1 MKLVQLNLQNFKG
14 IEFGDFRFTNNTI
27 IRGDNATGKTTVF
40 DALCWLLF
48 GKDSLDRADFQI
60 KTLKNGEP
68 VHNVNHMVQA
78 AFDYEDGTGFTLKR
92 IYREKYSNP
101 RGGEV
106 KLTGHTTDYFI
117 NDVPSK
123 EKEYKAFI
131 NNMINE
137 GVFKLITNPL
147 FFNEQY
153 TWQNRRK
160 LLLEMCGDVDDAS
173 VINSKDELK
182 RLTEL
187 LNGRSVD
194 EQRKIIASKKT
205 AINKEL
211 DMIPVRIDEAV
222 KCKPTPLEAE
232 QKLKDDIATI
242 ETAIKQL
249 EEDKSVIINGLDG
262 AERTAKIREVKRKL
276 ADRKSQLMNEH
287 TDKERR
293 LGHNY
298 QLSLVKLQMA
308 ETERDRYKD
317 CEYELDTQIKQE
329 EARIDKLQAEFD
341 EFNQSQ
347 FNKELCP
354 TCGQEL
360 PASKYEEL
368 QAKFNKNKAEKLE
381 EWQALIDSAKALKQN
396 YIEQKELMQVKADGM
411 CSQIEELTNDKNTKQ
426 KAINEVGEVNLDN
439 DVQVNDLK
447 AELFMLELDEDN
459 TSDDQLKR
467 IDSELSEL
475 ADKRSTL
482 QTELTKYD
490 VIRDITKRINELEQ
504 EQQRLINEKNLVDET
519 AFLLDEFVK
528 AKVEMLEDTINK
540 HFTITTFK
548 MANVLVNGSVED
560 CCETMVDGVPYRSLN
575 NAARINAGID
585 IINAL
590 TKFYNVTA
598 PVFIDNAEA
607 VTKFVNCNSQT
618 VKLIV
623 DETCKELRVDMEV

>member
-1 MKLVQLNLQNFKG
+1 MKLTQLNLQNFKG

-68 VHNVNHMVQA
+68 VHSVNHMVQA
-78 AFDYEDGTGFTLKR
+78 AFDNEDGTGFTLKR

-137 GVFKLITNPL
+137 DVFKLITNPL

-249 EEDKSVIINGLDG
+249 DEDKSVIVNGLDG

-293 LGHNY
+293 LEHEY
-298 QLSLVKLQMA
+298 KLSIVQLQMA
-308 ETERDRYKD
+308 ESERDRYKD
-317 CEYELDTQIKQE
+317 REYELDTQIKQE

-341 EFNQSQ
+341 T
-347 FNKELCP
+347 FNKQQFDDENCP
-354 TCGQEL
+354 TCGQ
-360 PASKYEEL
+360 PYP
-368 QAKFNKNKAEKLE
+368 AEKRAELEAMFNIQKATNLE
-381 EWQALIDSAKALKQN
+381 EWQKLIDSAKALRQN
-396 YIEQKELMQVKADGM
+396 YIEQKEIMQVKADGM
-411 CSQIEELTNDKNTKQ
+411 SSQIEELSNTKDTKQ
-426 KAINEVGEVNLDN
+426 KAMNEVGEVDLDN

-560 CCETMVDGVPYRSLN
+560 CCETMVDSVPYRSLN

-585 IINAL
+585 VINAL
-590 TKFYNVTA
+590 TKFYKVNA

-607 VTKFVNCNSQT
+607 VTKFIDCKSQT
-618 VKLIV
+618 IKLIV
-623 DETCKELRVDMEV
+623 DETCKELCVDVEV

>member
-1 MKLVQLNLQNFKG
+1 MKLTQLNLQNFKG

-78 AFDYEDGTGFTLKR
+78 AFDNEDGTGFTLKR

-117 NDVPSK
+117 NDVPFK

-137 GVFKLITNPL
+137 DVFKLITNPL

-187 LNGRSVD
+187 LNGHSVD

-249 EEDKSVIINGLDG
+249 EEDKSVIVNGLDG

-293 LGHNY
+293 LEHEY
-298 QLSLVKLQMA
+298 KLSLVQLQMA
-308 ETERDRYKD
+308 ESERDRYKD
-317 CEYELDTQIKQE
+317 REYELDSQIKQE

-341 EFNQSQ
+341 DFNQSQ
-347 FNKELCP
+347 FNKEICP
-354 TCGQEL
+354 TCGQKL

-368 QAKFNKNKAEKLE
+368 QTIFNQSKAVKLE
-381 EWQALIDSAKALKQN
+381 EWQALIDSAKALRQN
-396 YIEQKELMQVKADGM
+396 YIEQKEIMQVKADGM
-411 CSQIEELTNDKNTKQ
+411 SSQIEELSNTKDTKQ
-426 KAINEVGEVNLDN
+426 KAMNEVGEVDLDN

-585 IINAL
+585 VINAL
-590 TKFYNVTA
+590 TKFYKVNA

-607 VTKFVNCNSQT
+607 VTKFIDCKSQT
-618 VKLIV
+618 IKLIV
-623 DETCKELRVDMEV
+623 DETCKELCVDVEV

>member
-68 VHNVNHMVQA
+68 VHNVNHMVQG
-78 AFDYEDGTGFTLKR
+78 AFDNEDGTGFTLKR

-137 GVFKLITNPL
+137 DVFKLITNPL

-222 KCKPTPLEAE
+222 KCKPTPLEVE
-232 QKLKDDIATI
+232 QRLKDDIATI

-262 AERTAKIREVKRKL
+262 AERTAKIREIKRKL

-298 QLSLVKLQMA
+298 QLSLTKLQMA
-308 ETERDRYKD
+308 ECERDRYKD
-317 CEYELDTQIKQE
+317 REYELDAQIKQE
-329 EARIDKLQAEFD
+329 GARIDKLQAEFD

-381 EWQALIDSAKALKQN
+381 EWQALINSAKALKQN
-396 YIEQKELMQVKADGM
+396 YIEQKEIMQVKADGM
-411 CSQIEELTNDKNTKQ
+411 CSQIEELTNDKEEKE
-426 KAINEVGEVNLDN
+426 KAMNEVGEVDLDN

-447 AELFMLELDEDN
+447 AELFMLELEEDN

-475 ADKRSTL
+475 TDKRSTL

-618 VKLIV
+618 IKLIV
-623 DETCKELRVDMEV
+623 DETCKELCVDLEV

>member
-78 AFDYEDGTGFTLKR
+78 AFDNEDGTGFTLKR

-137 GVFKLITNPL
+137 DVFKLITNPL

-249 EEDKSVIINGLDG
+249 DEDKSVIVNGLDG

-287 TDKERR
+287 TDNERR
-293 LGHNY
+293 LEHEY
-298 QLSLVKLQMA
+298 KLSLVQLQMA
-308 ETERDRYKD
+308 ESERDRYKD
-317 CEYELDTQIKQE
+317 REYELDSQIKQE
-329 EARIDKLQAEFD
+329 EARIEKLQAEFD
-341 EFNQSQ
+341 T
-347 FNKELCP
+347 FNKQQFDDENCP
-354 TCGQEL
+354 TCGQ
-360 PASKYEEL
+360 PYP
-368 QAKFNKNKAEKLE
+368 AEKRAELEAMFNIQKATNLE
-381 EWQALIDSAKALKQN
+381 EWQKLIDSAKALRQN
-396 YIEQKELMQVKADGM
+396 YIEQKEIMQVKADGM
-411 CSQIEELTNDKNTKQ
+411 SSQIEELSNTKDTKQ
-426 KAINEVGEVNLDN
+426 KAMNEVGEVDLDN

-623 DETCKELRVDMEV
+623 DETCNELRVDMEV

>member
-1 MKLVQLNLQNFKG
+1 MKLTQLNLQNFKG

-78 AFDYEDGTGFTLKR
+78 AFDNEDGTGFTLKR

-137 GVFKLITNPL
+137 DVFKLITNPL

-211 DMIPVRIDEAV
+211 DMIPIRIDEAV
-222 KCKPTPLEAE
+222 KCKPTPMEAE
-232 QKLKDDIATI
+232 QKLKDDITTI
-242 ETAIKQL
+242 ESGIKQL
-249 EEDKSVIINGLDG
+249 EEDKSVIVNGLDG

-293 LGHNY
+293 LEHEY
-298 QLSLVKLQMA
+298 KLSLVQLQMA
-308 ETERDRYKD
+308 ESERDRYKD
-317 CEYELDTQIKQE
+317 REYELDNQIKQE
-329 EARIDKLQAEFD
+329 EARIEKLQSEFD
-341 EFNQSQ
+341 KFNQSQ
-347 FNKELCP
+347 FDDELCP
-354 TCGQEL
+354 TCGQPYPVEKRAEL
-360 PASKYEEL
+360 EAI
-368 QAKFNKNKAEKLE
+368 FNTQKATNLE
-381 EWQALIDSAKALKQN
+381 EWQKLIDSAKALKQN
-396 YIEQKELMQVKADGM
+396 YIEQKEIMQVKADGM
-411 CSQIEELTNDKNTKQ
+411 CSQIEELSNNKDTKQ
-426 KAINEVGEVNLDN
+426 KAMNEVGEVDLDN

-459 TSDDQLKR
+459 TSDDQLKQ

-490 VIRDITKRINELEQ
+490 VIRDITKRINELKQ

-528 AKVEMLEDTINK
+528 VKVEMLEDTINK

-607 VTKFVNCNSQT
+607 VTKFVHCNSQT

>member
-1 MKLVQLNLQNFKG
+1 MKLTQLNLQNFKG

-48 GKDSLDRADFQI
+48 GKDSLDRSDFQI

-68 VHNVNHMVQA
+68 VHNVNYMVQA
-78 AFDYEDGTGFTLKR
+78 AFDNEDGTGFTLKR

-137 GVFKLITNPL
+137 DVFKLITNPL

-222 KCKPTPLEAE
+222 NCKPTPLEAE

-249 EEDKSVIINGLDG
+249 EEDKSVIVNGLDG

-293 LGHNY
+293 LEHEY
-298 QLSLVKLQMA
+298 KLSLVQLQMA
-308 ETERDRYKD
+308 ESERDRYKD
-317 CEYELDTQIKQE
+317 REYELDSQIQQE
-329 EARIDKLQAEFD
+329 EARIEKLQSEFD
-341 EFNQSQ
+341 KFNQSQ
-347 FNKELCP
+347 FDDELCP
-354 TCGQEL
+354 TCGQ
-360 PASKYEEL
+360 PYP
-368 QAKFNKNKAEKLE
+368 AEKRAELEAIFNTQKATNLE
-381 EWQALIDSAKALKQN
+381 EWQKLIDSATALKQN
-396 YIEQKELMQVKADGM
+396 YIEQKEIMQVKADGM
-411 CSQIEELTNDKNTKQ
+411 SSQIEELSNNKDAKQ
-426 KAINEVGEVNLDN
+426 KAMNEVGEVDLDN

-504 EQQRLINEKNLVDET
+504 EQQRLINEKNVVDET

-623 DETCKELRVDMEV
+623 DETCNELRVDMEV

>member
-78 AFDYEDGTGFTLKR
+78 AFDNEDGTGFTLKR

-131 NNMINE
+131 NSMINE
-137 GVFKLITNPL
+137 DVFKLITNPL

-182 RLTEL
+182 RLTDL

-222 KCKPTPLEAE
+222 NCKPTPLEAE

-249 EEDKSVIINGLDG
+249 EEDKSVIVNGLDG
-262 AERTAKIREVKRKL
+262 AERTSKIREVKRKL

-293 LGHNY
+293 LEHEY
-298 QLSLVKLQMA
+298 KLSLVQLQMA
-308 ETERDRYKD
+308 ESERDRFKD
-317 CEYELDTQIKQE
+317 REYELDSQIKQE
-329 EARIDKLQAEFD
+329 EARIEKLQSEFD
-341 EFNQSQ
+341 KFNQSQ
-347 FNKELCP
+347 FDDELCP
-354 TCGQEL
+354 TCGQ
-360 PASKYEEL
+360 PYP
-368 QAKFNKNKAEKLE
+368 AEKRAELEAIFNTQKATNLE
-381 EWQALIDSAKALKQN
+381 EWQKLIDSATALKQN
-396 YIEQKELMQVKADGM
+396 YIEQKEIMQVKADGM
-411 CSQIEELTNDKNTKQ
+411 ISQIEELSNTKDTKQ
-426 KAINEVGEVNLDN
+426 KAMNEVGEVDLDN

-467 IDSELSEL
+467 LDSELSEL

-504 EQQRLINEKNLVDET
+504 EQQRLINEKNVVDET

-540 HFTITTFK
+540 HFTITMFK

-560 CCETMVDGVPYRSLN
+560 CCETMVDGVSYRSLN

-590 TKFYNVTA
+590 TKFYKVNA

-607 VTKFVNCNSQT
+607 VTKFIDCKSQT
-618 VKLIV
+618 IKLIV
-623 DETCKELRVDMEV
+623 DETCKELCVDVEV

>member
-1 MKLVQLNLQNFKG
+1 MKLTQLNLQNFKG

-78 AFDYEDGTGFTLKR
+78 AFDNEDGTGFTLKR

-137 GVFKLITNPL
+137 DVFKLITNPL

-249 EEDKSVIINGLDG
+249 DEDKSVIVNGLDG

-287 TDKERR
+287 TDNERR
-293 LGHNY
+293 LEHEY
-298 QLSLVKLQMA
+298 KLSLVQLQMA
-308 ETERDRYKD
+308 ESERDRYKD
-317 CEYELDTQIKQE
+317 REYELDSQIKQE
-329 EARIDKLQAEFD
+329 EARIEKLQAEFD
-341 EFNQSQ
+341 T
-347 FNKELCP
+347 FNKQQFDDENCP
-354 TCGQEL
+354 TCGQ
-360 PASKYEEL
+360 PYP
-368 QAKFNKNKAEKLE
+368 AEKRAELEAMFNIQKATNLE
-381 EWQALIDSAKALKQN
+381 EWQKLIDSAKALRQN
-396 YIEQKELMQVKADGM
+396 YIEQKEIMQVKADGM
-411 CSQIEELTNDKNTKQ
+411 SSQIEELSNTKDTKQ
-426 KAINEVGEVNLDN
+426 KAMNEVGEVDLDN

-447 AELFMLELDEDN
+447 AELFMLEIDEDN

-590 TKFYNVTA
+590 TKFYKVNA

-607 VTKFVNCNSQT
+607 VTKFIDCKSQT
-618 VKLIV
+618 IKLIV
-623 DETCKELRVDMEV
+623 DETCNELRVDMEV

>member
-1 MKLVQLNLQNFKG
+1 MKLTQLNLQNFKG

-78 AFDYEDGTGFTLKR
+78 AFDNEDGTGFTLKR

-131 NNMINE
+131 NSMINE
-137 GVFKLITNPL
+137 DVFKLITNPL

-173 VINSKDELK
+173 VINSKEELK

-249 EEDKSVIINGLDG
+249 EEDKSVIVNGLDG

-293 LGHNY
+293 LEHKY
-298 QLSLVKLQMA
+298 KLSLVQLQMA
-308 ETERDRYKD
+308 ESERDRYKD
-317 CEYELDTQIKQE
+317 REYELDSQIKQE
-329 EARIDKLQAEFD
+329 EARIEKLQSEFD
-341 EFNQSQ
+341 KFNQSQ
-347 FNKELCP
+347 FDDELCP
-354 TCGQEL
+354 TCGQ
-360 PASKYEEL
+360 PYP
-368 QAKFNKNKAEKLE
+368 AEKRAELEAIFNTQKATNLE
-381 EWQALIDSAKALKQN
+381 EWQKLIDSAKALRQN
-396 YIEQKELMQVKADGM
+396 YIEQKETMQVKVDGM
-411 CSQIEELTNDKNTKQ
+411 CSQIEELSNNKDTKE
-426 KAINEVGEVNLDN
+426 KAMNEVGEVDLDS

-585 IINAL
+585 VINAL
-590 TKFYNVTA
+590 TKFYKVNA

-607 VTKFVNCNSQT
+607 VTKFIDCKSQT
-618 VKLIV
+618 IKLIV
-623 DETCKELRVDMEV
+623 DETCKELCVDVEV

>member
-14 IEFGDFRFTNNTI
+14 IEFGDFKFTNNTI

-78 AFDYEDGTGFTLKR
+78 AFDNEDGTGFTLKR

-137 GVFKLITNPL
+137 DVFKLITNPL

-173 VINSKDELK
+173 VINSKEELK

-249 EEDKSVIINGLDG
+249 EDDKSVIVNGLDG
-262 AERTAKIREVKRKL
+262 AERITKIREVKRKL

-293 LGHNY
+293 LEHEY
-298 QLSLVKLQMA
+298 KLSLVQLQMA
-308 ETERDRYKD
+308 ESERDRYKD
-317 CEYELDTQIKQE
+317 REYELDTQIKQE

-341 EFNQSQ
+341 DFNQSQ

-354 TCGQEL
+354 TCGQKL
-360 PASKYEEL
+360 PVSKYEEL
-368 QAKFNKNKAEKLE
+368 RTIFNQSKAVKLE
-381 EWQALIDSAKALKQN
+381 EWQKLIDSAKALKQN
-396 YIEQKELMQVKADGM
+396 YIEQKEIMQVKADGM
-411 CSQIEELTNDKNTKQ
+411 CSQIEELSNNKNTKE
-426 KAINEVGEVNLDN
+426 KAMNEVGEVDLDN

-618 VKLIV
+618 IKLIV
-623 DETCKELRVDMEV
+623 DETCKELCVDMEV

>member
-1 MKLVQLNLQNFKG
+1 MKLTQLNLQNFKG

-78 AFDYEDGTGFTLKR
+78 AFDNEDGTGFTLKR

-137 GVFKLITNPL
+137 DVFKLITNPL

-182 RLTEL
+182 RLTDL

-222 KCKPTPLEAE
+222 NCKPTPLEAE

-249 EEDKSVIINGLDG
+249 EEDKSVIVNGLDG

-293 LGHNY
+293 LEHEY
-298 QLSLVKLQMA
+298 KLSLVQLQMA
-308 ETERDRYKD
+308 ESERDRYKD
-317 CEYELDTQIKQE
+317 REYELDSQIKQE
-329 EARIDKLQAEFD
+329 EARIEKLQSEFD
-341 EFNQSQ
+341 KFNQSQ
-347 FNKELCP
+347 FDDELCP
-354 TCGQEL
+354 TCGQ
-360 PASKYEEL
+360 PYP
-368 QAKFNKNKAEKLE
+368 AEKRAELEAIFNTQKATNLE
-381 EWQALIDSAKALKQN
+381 EWQKLIDSAKALKQN
-396 YIEQKELMQVKADGM
+396 YIEQKEVMQVKVDGM
-411 CSQIEELTNDKNTKQ
+411 CSQIEELSNKKDEKQ
-426 KAINEVGEVNLDN
+426 KAMNEVGEVDLDN

-467 IDSELSEL
+467 LDSELSEL
-475 ADKRSTL
+475 ADKRSAL

-590 TKFYNVTA
+590 TKFYNVNA

-607 VTKFVNCNSQT
+607 VTKFIDCKSQT
-618 VKLIV
+618 IKLIV
-623 DETCKELRVDMEV
+623 DETCKELRVDVEV

>member
-1 MKLVQLNLQNFKG
+1 MKLTQLNLQNFKG

-78 AFDYEDGTGFTLKR
+78 AFDNEDGTGFTLKR

-137 GVFKLITNPL
+137 DVFKLITNPL

-160 LLLEMCGDVDDAS
+160 LLLEMCGDVDDVS

-222 KCKPTPLEAE
+222 KCKPTPMEAE

-287 TDKERR
+287 TDNERR
-293 LGHNY
+293 LEHEY
-298 QLSLVKLQMA
+298 KLSLVQLQMA
-308 ETERDRYKD
+308 ESERDRYKD
-317 CEYELDTQIKQE
+317 REYELDSQIKQE
-329 EARIDKLQAEFD
+329 EARIEKLQSEFD
-341 EFNQSQ
+341 KFNQSQ
-347 FNKELCP
+347 FDDELCP
-354 TCGQEL
+354 TCGQ
-360 PASKYEEL
+360 PYP
-368 QAKFNKNKAEKLE
+368 AEKRAELEAMFNTQKATNLE
-381 EWQALIDSAKALKQN
+381 EWQKLIDSAKSLKQN
-396 YIEQKELMQVKADGM
+396 YIEQKEIMQVKANGM
-411 CSQIEELTNDKNTKQ
+411 CSQIEELSNVKDTKQ
-426 KAINEVGEVNLDN
+426 KAMNEVGEVDLDN

-459 TSDDQLKR
+459 TNDDQLKR
-467 IDSELSEL
+467 LDSELSEL

-623 DETCKELRVDMEV
+623 DETCNELRVDMEV

>member
-78 AFDYEDGTGFTLKR
+78 AFDNEDGTGFTLKR

-137 GVFKLITNPL
+137 DVFKLITNPL

-249 EEDKSVIINGLDG
+249 EEDKSVIVNGLDG

-287 TDKERR
+287 TDNERR
-293 LGHNY
+293 LEHEY
-298 QLSLVKLQMA
+298 KLSLVQLQMA
-308 ETERDRYKD
+308 ESERDRYKD
-317 CEYELDTQIKQE
+317 REYELDSQIKQE
-329 EARIDKLQAEFD
+329 EARIEKLQAEFD
-341 EFNQSQ
+341 T
-347 FNKELCP
+347 FNKQQFDDENCP
-354 TCGQEL
+354 TCGQ
-360 PASKYEEL
+360 PYP
-368 QAKFNKNKAEKLE
+368 AEKRAELEAMFNIQKATNLE
-381 EWQALIDSAKALKQN
+381 EWQKLIDSAKALRQN
-396 YIEQKELMQVKADGM
+396 YIEQKEIMQVKADGM
-411 CSQIEELTNDKNTKQ
+411 SSQIEELSNNKDAKQ
-426 KAINEVGEVNLDN
+426 KAMNEVGEVDLDN

-623 DETCKELRVDMEV
+623 DETCKELCVDVEV

>member
-1 MKLVQLNLQNFKG
+1 MKLTQLNLQNFKG

-78 AFDYEDGTGFTLKR
+78 AFDNEDGTGFTLKR

-137 GVFKLITNPL
+137 DVFKLITNPL

-160 LLLEMCGDVDDAS
+160 LLLEMCGDVDDTS

-249 EEDKSVIINGLDG
+249 DEDKSVIVNGLDG

-287 TDKERR
+287 TDNERR
-293 LGHNY
+293 LEHEY
-298 QLSLVKLQMA
+298 KLSLVQLQMA
-308 ETERDRYKD
+308 ESERDRYKD
-317 CEYELDTQIKQE
+317 REYELDSQIKQE
-329 EARIDKLQAEFD
+329 EARIEKLQAEFD
-341 EFNQSQ
+341 T
-347 FNKELCP
+347 FNKQQFDDENCP
-354 TCGQEL
+354 TCGQ
-360 PASKYEEL
+360 PYP
-368 QAKFNKNKAEKLE
+368 AEKRAELEDMFNIQKATNLE
-381 EWQALIDSAKALKQN
+381 EWQKLIDSAKALRQN
-396 YIEQKELMQVKADGM
+396 YIEQKEIMQVKADGM
-411 CSQIEELTNDKNTKQ
+411 SSQIEELSNTKDTKQ
-426 KAINEVGEVNLDN
+426 KAMNEVGEVDLDN

-504 EQQRLINEKNLVDET
+504 EQQRLINEKNVVDET

-623 DETCKELRVDMEV
+623 DETCNELRVDMEV

>member
-78 AFDYEDGTGFTLKR
+78 AFDNEDGTGFTLKR

-131 NNMINE
+131 NSMINE
-137 GVFKLITNPL
+137 DVFKLITNPL

-222 KCKPTPLEAE
+222 NCKPTPMEEE

-249 EEDKSVIINGLDG
+249 EEDKSVIVNGLDG

-276 ADRKSQLMNEH
+276 ADRKNQLINEY
-287 TDKERR
+287 TDKGRR
-293 LGHNY
+293 LEQEY
-298 QLSLVKLQMA
+298 KLSLVQLQMA
-308 ETERDRYKD
+308 ESERDRYKD
-317 CEYELDTQIKQE
+317 REYELDSQIKQE
-329 EARIDKLQAEFD
+329 EARIEKLQSEFD
-341 EFNQSQ
+341 KFNQSQ
-347 FNKELCP
+347 FDDKLCP
-354 TCGQEL
+354 TCGQPYPSEKRAEL
-360 PASKYEEL
+360 EAM
-368 QAKFNKNKAEKLE
+368 FNIQKATNLE
-381 EWQALIDSAKALKQN
+381 EWQKLIDSAKALKQN
-396 YIEQKELMQVKADGM
+396 YIEQKEIMQVKADGM
-411 CSQIEELTNDKNTKQ
+411 CSQIEELSNTKDTKQ
-426 KAINEVGEVNLDN
+426 KAMNEVGEVDLDN

-467 IDSELSEL
+467 LDSELSEL

-528 AKVEMLEDTINK
+528 AKVDMLEDTINK

-607 VTKFVNCNSQT
+607 VTNFIDCKSQT
-618 VKLIV
+618 IKLIV
-623 DETCKELRVDMEV
+623 DETCKELCVDLEV

>member
-1 MKLVQLNLQNFKG
+1 MKLTQLNLQNFKG

-78 AFDYEDGTGFTLKR
+78 AFDNEDGTGFTLKR

-137 GVFKLITNPL
+137 DVFKLITNPL

-173 VINSKDELK
+173 VINSKEELK

-232 QKLKDDIATI
+232 QKLKDNIATI

-249 EEDKSVIINGLDG
+249 EEDKSVIVNGLDG

-293 LGHNY
+293 LEHEY
-298 QLSLVKLQMA
+298 KLSIVQLQMA
-308 ETERDRYKD
+308 ESERDRYKD
-317 CEYELDTQIKQE
+317 REYELDSQIKQE
-329 EARIDKLQAEFD
+329 EARIEKLQSEFD
-341 EFNQSQ
+341 KFNQSQ
-347 FNKELCP
+347 FDDELCP
-354 TCGQEL
+354 TCGQ
-360 PASKYEEL
+360 PYP
-368 QAKFNKNKAEKLE
+368 AEKRAELEAIFNTQKATNLE
-381 EWQALIDSAKALKQN
+381 EWQKLIDSAKALRQN
-396 YIEQKELMQVKADGM
+396 YIEQKEIMQVKADGM
-411 CSQIEELTNDKNTKQ
+411 SSQIEELSNNKDTKQ
-426 KAINEVGEVNLDN
+426 KAMNEVGEVDLDN

-475 ADKRSTL
+475 ANKRSTL
-482 QTELTKYD
+482 QTELTKYNA
-490 VIRDITKRINELEQ
+490 IRDITKRINELEQ

-623 DETCKELRVDMEV
+623 DETCNELRVDMEV

>member
-78 AFDYEDGTGFTLKR
+78 AFDNEDGTGFTLKR

-137 GVFKLITNPL
+137 DVFKLITNPL

-173 VINSKDELK
+173 VINSKEELK

-249 EEDKSVIINGLDG
+249 EEDKSVTVNGLDG

-293 LGHNY
+293 LEHEY
-298 QLSLVKLQMA
+298 KLSLVQLQMA
-308 ETERDRYKD
+308 ESERDRYKD
-317 CEYELDTQIKQE
+317 REYELDNQIKQE

-341 EFNQSQ
+341 T
-347 FNKELCP
+347 FNKQEFDDENCP
-354 TCGQEL
+354 TCGQPYPVEKRAEL
-360 PASKYEEL
+360 EAM
-368 QAKFNKNKAEKLE
+368 FNIQKATNLE
-381 EWQALIDSAKALKQN
+381 EWQKLIDSATALKQN
-396 YIEQKELMQVKADGM
+396 YIEQKEIMQVKADGM
-411 CSQIEELTNDKNTKQ
+411 SSQIEELSNTKDAKQ
-426 KAINEVGEVNLDN
+426 KAMNEVGEVDLDN

-482 QTELTKYD
+482 QMELTKYD

-519 AFLLDEFVK
+519 AFLLDKFVK

-590 TKFYNVTA
+590 TKFYKVNA

-607 VTKFVNCNSQT
+607 VTKFIDCKSQT
-618 VKLIV
+618 IKLIV
-623 DETCKELRVDMEV
+623 DETCKELCVDVEV

>member
-78 AFDYEDGTGFTLKR
+78 AFDNEDGTGFTLKR

-137 GVFKLITNPL
+137 DVFKLITNPL

-173 VINSKDELK
+173 VINSKEELK

-211 DMIPVRIDEAV
+211 DMLPVRIDEAV
-222 KCKPTPLEAE
+222 KCKQTPLEAE

-262 AERTAKIREVKRKL
+262 AERTVKIREIKRKL

-293 LGHNY
+293 LEHEY
-298 QLSLVKLQMA
+298 KLSLGQLQMA
-308 ETERDRYKD
+308 ESERDRYKD
-317 CEYELDTQIKQE
+317 REYELDSQIKQE

-411 CSQIEELTNDKNTKQ
+411 CSQIEELTNDKDKKE
-426 KAINEVGEVNLDN
+426 KAMNEVGEVDLDN

-560 CCETMVDGVPYRSLN
+560 CCETMVNGVPYRSLN

-618 VKLIV
+618 IKLIV
-623 DETCKELRVDMEV
+623 DETYKELCVDLEV

>member
-1 MKLVQLNLQNFKG
+1 MKLTQLNLQNFKG

-78 AFDYEDGTGFTLKR
+78 AFDNEDGTGFTLKR

-137 GVFKLITNPL
+137 DVFKLITNPL

-173 VINSKDELK
+173 VINSKEELK

-249 EEDKSVIINGLDG
+249 EEDKSVIVNGLDG

-276 ADRKSQLMNEH
+276 TDRKSQLMNEH

-293 LGHNY
+293 LEHEY
-298 QLSLVKLQMA
+298 KLSLVQLQMA
-308 ETERDRYKD
+308 ESERDRYKD
-317 CEYELDTQIKQE
+317 REYELDNQIKQE

-341 EFNQSQ
+341 T
-347 FNKELCP
+347 FNKQEFDDENCP
-354 TCGQEL
+354 TCGQPYPVEKRAEL
-360 PASKYEEL
+360 EAM
-368 QAKFNKNKAEKLE
+368 FNIQKATNLE
-381 EWQALIDSAKALKQN
+381 EWQKLIDSATALKQN
-396 YIEQKELMQVKADGM
+396 YIEQKEIMQVKADGM
-411 CSQIEELTNDKNTKQ
+411 SSQIEELSNTKDAKQ
-426 KAINEVGEVNLDN
+426 KAMNEVGEVDLDN

-585 IINAL
+585 VINAL
-590 TKFYNVTA
+590 TKFYKVNA

-623 DETCKELRVDMEV
+623 DETCNELRVDVEV

>member
-78 AFDYEDGTGFTLKR
+78 AFDNEDGTGFTLKR

-137 GVFKLITNPL
+137 DVFKLITNPL

-187 LNGRSVD
+187 LNGRSVG

-232 QKLKDDIATI
+232 QKLKDNIATI

-249 EEDKSVIINGLDG
+249 EEDKSVIVNGLDS
-262 AERTAKIREVKRKL
+262 AERTAKIREIKRKL

-293 LGHNY
+293 LEHEY
-298 QLSLVKLQMA
+298 KLSLVQLQMA
-308 ETERDRYKD
+308 ESERDRFKD
-317 CEYELDTQIKQE
+317 REYELDSQIKQE
-329 EARIDKLQAEFD
+329 EARIEKLQSEFD
-341 EFNQSQ
+341 KFNHSQ
-347 FNKELCP
+347 FDDELCP
-354 TCGQEL
+354 TCGQ
-360 PASKYEEL
+360 PYP
-368 QAKFNKNKAEKLE
+368 AEKRAELEAIFNTQKATNLE
-381 EWQALIDSAKALKQN
+381 EWQKLIDSATALKQN
-396 YIEQKELMQVKADGM
+396 YIEQKEIMQVKADGM
-411 CSQIEELTNDKNTKQ
+411 SSQIEELSNTKDAKQ
-426 KAINEVGEVNLDN
+426 KAMNEVGEVDLDN
-439 DVQVNDLK
+439 DAQVNDLK

-467 IDSELSEL
+467 LDSELSEL

-504 EQQRLINEKNLVDET
+504 EQQRLINKKNVVDET

-590 TKFYNVTA
+590 TKFYKVTA

-618 VKLIV
+618 IKLIV

>member
-78 AFDYEDGTGFTLKR
+78 AFDNEDGTGFTLKR

-137 GVFKLITNPL
+137 DVFKLITNPL

-249 EEDKSVIINGLDG
+249 EEDKSVIVNGLDG

-287 TDKERR
+287 TDNERR
-293 LGHNY
+293 LEHEY
-298 QLSLVKLQMA
+298 KLSLVQLQMA
-308 ETERDRYKD
+308 ESERDRYKD
-317 CEYELDTQIKQE
+317 REYELDSQIKQE
-329 EARIDKLQAEFD
+329 EARIEKLQAEFD
-341 EFNQSQ
+341 T
-347 FNKELCP
+347 FNKQQFDDENCP
-354 TCGQEL
+354 TCGQ
-360 PASKYEEL
+360 PYP
-368 QAKFNKNKAEKLE
+368 AEKRAELEAMFNIQKATNLE
-381 EWQALIDSAKALKQN
+381 EWQKLIDSAKALRQN
-396 YIEQKELMQVKADGM
+396 YIEQKEIMQVKVDGM
-411 CSQIEELTNDKNTKQ
+411 SSQIEELSNTKDTKQ
-426 KAINEVGEVNLDN
+426 KAMNEVGEVDLDN

-585 IINAL
+585 VINAL
-590 TKFYNVTA
+590 TKFYKVNA

-607 VTKFVNCNSQT
+607 VTKFIDCKSQT
-618 VKLIV
+618 IKLIV
-623 DETCKELRVDMEV
+623 DETCKELCVDVEV

>member
-78 AFDYEDGTGFTLKR
+78 AFDNEDGTGFTLKR

-137 GVFKLITNPL
+137 DVFKLITNPL

-249 EEDKSVIINGLDG
+249 EEDKSVIVNGLDG

-287 TDKERR
+287 TDNERR
-293 LGHNY
+293 LEHEY
-298 QLSLVKLQMA
+298 KLSLVQLQMA
-308 ETERDRYKD
+308 ESERDRYKD
-317 CEYELDTQIKQE
+317 REYELDNQIKQE

-341 EFNQSQ
+341 T
-347 FNKELCP
+347 FNKQQFDDENCP
-354 TCGQEL
+354 TCGQ
-360 PASKYEEL
+360 PYP
-368 QAKFNKNKAEKLE
+368 AEKRAELEAMFNIQKATNLE
-381 EWQALIDSAKALKQN
+381 EWQKLIDSATALKQN
-396 YIEQKELMQVKADGM
+396 YIEQKEIMQVKADGM
-411 CSQIEELTNDKNTKQ
+411 SSQIEELSNTKDAKQ
-426 KAINEVGEVNLDN
+426 KAMNEVGEVDLDN

-504 EQQRLINEKNLVDET
+504 EQQRLINEKNVVDET

-585 IINAL
+585 VINAL
-590 TKFYNVTA
+590 TKFYKVNA

-607 VTKFVNCNSQT
+607 VTKFIDCKSQT
-618 VKLIV
+618 IKLIV
-623 DETCKELRVDMEV
+623 DETCKELCVDVEV

>member
-1 MKLVQLNLQNFKG
+1 MKLTQLNLQNFKG

-78 AFDYEDGTGFTLKR
+78 AFDNEDGTGFTLKR

-137 GVFKLITNPL
+137 DVFKLITNPL

-249 EEDKSVIINGLDG
+249 EEDKSVIVNGLDG

-287 TDKERR
+287 TDNERR
-293 LGHNY
+293 LEHEY
-298 QLSLVKLQMA
+298 KLSLVQLQMA
-308 ETERDRYKD
+308 ESERDRYKD
-317 CEYELDTQIKQE
+317 REYELDSQIKQE
-329 EARIDKLQAEFD
+329 EARIEKLQAEFD
-341 EFNQSQ
+341 T
-347 FNKELCP
+347 FNKQQFDDENCP
-354 TCGQEL
+354 TCGQ
-360 PASKYEEL
+360 PYP
-368 QAKFNKNKAEKLE
+368 AEKRAELEAMFNIQKATNLE
-381 EWQALIDSAKALKQN
+381 EWQKLIDSAKALRQN
-396 YIEQKELMQVKADGM
+396 YIEQKEIMQVKADGM
-411 CSQIEELTNDKNTKQ
+411 SSQIEELSNNKDTKQ
-426 KAINEVGEVNLDN
+426 KAMNEVGEVDLDN

-560 CCETMVDGVPYRSLN
+560 CCETMVDGIPYRSLN

-590 TKFYNVTA
+590 TKFYKVNA

-607 VTKFVNCNSQT
+607 VTKFINCNSQT

-623 DETCKELRVDMEV
+623 DETCEELRVDMEV

>member
-1 MKLVQLNLQNFKG
+1 MKLTQLNLQNFKG
-14 IEFGDFRFTNNTI
+14 IEFSDFRFTNNTI

-78 AFDYEDGTGFTLKR
+78 AFDNEDGTGFTLKR

-137 GVFKLITNPL
+137 DVFKLITNPL
-147 FFNEQY
+147 FFNEQF

-222 KCKPTPLEAE
+222 NCKPTPLEAE

-249 EEDKSVIINGLDG
+249 EEDKSVIVNGLDG

-293 LGHNY
+293 LEHEY
-298 QLSLVKLQMA
+298 KLSLVQLQMA
-308 ETERDRYKD
+308 ESERDRYKD
-317 CEYELDTQIKQE
+317 REYELDSQIKQE
-329 EARIDKLQAEFD
+329 EARIEKLQAEFD
-341 EFNQSQ
+341 T
-347 FNKELCP
+347 FNKQQFDDENCP
-354 TCGQEL
+354 TCGQ
-360 PASKYEEL
+360 PYP
-368 QAKFNKNKAEKLE
+368 AEKQAELEAIFNTQKATNLE
-381 EWQALIDSAKALKQN
+381 EWQKLIDSATALKQN
-396 YIEQKELMQVKADGM
+396 YIEQKEIMQVKADGM
-411 CSQIEELTNDKNTKQ
+411 SSQIEELSNTKDTKQ
-426 KAINEVGEVNLDN
+426 KAMNEVGEVDLDN

-623 DETCKELRVDMEV
+623 DETCNELRVDMEV

>member
-78 AFDYEDGTGFTLKR
+78 AFDNEDGTGFTLKR

-137 GVFKLITNPL
+137 DVFKLITNPL

-222 KCKPTPLEAE
+222 KCKPIPLEAE
-232 QKLKDDIATI
+232 QKLKGDIATI

-249 EEDKSVIINGLDG
+249 EEDKSVIVNGLDG

-293 LGHNY
+293 LEHEY
-298 QLSLVKLQMA
+298 KLSLVQLQMA
-308 ETERDRYKD
+308 ESERDRYKD
-317 CEYELDTQIKQE
+317 REYELDSQIKQE
-329 EARIDKLQAEFD
+329 EARIEKLQAEFD
-341 EFNQSQ
+341 T
-347 FNKELCP
+347 FNKQQFDDENCP
-354 TCGQEL
+354 TCGQ
-360 PASKYEEL
+360 PYP
-368 QAKFNKNKAEKLE
+368 AEKRAELEAMFNIQKATNLE
-381 EWQALIDSAKALKQN
+381 EWQKLIDSAKALRQN
-396 YIEQKELMQVKADGM
+396 YIEQKEIMQVKADGM
-411 CSQIEELTNDKNTKQ
+411 SSQIEELSNTKDTKQ
-426 KAINEVGEVNLDN
+426 KAMNEVGEVDLDN

-482 QTELTKYD
+482 QTEITKYD

-623 DETCKELRVDMEV
+623 DETCDELRVDMEV

>member
-1 MKLVQLNLQNFKG
+1 MKLTQLNLQNFKG

-78 AFDYEDGTGFTLKR
+78 AFDNEDGTGFTLKR

-137 GVFKLITNPL
+137 DVFKLITNPL

-262 AERTAKIREVKRKL
+262 AERTAKIRELKRKL

-293 LGHNY
+293 LEHEY
-298 QLSLVKLQMA
+298 KLSLVQLQMV
-308 ETERDRYKD
+308 ESERDRYKD
-317 CEYELDTQIKQE
+317 REYELDTQIKQE

-411 CSQIEELTNDKNTKQ
+411 CSQIEELTNNKDKKE
-426 KAINEVGEVNLDN
+426 KAMNEVGEVNLDN

-467 IDSELSEL
+467 LDSELSEL

-623 DETCKELRVDMEV
+623 DETCNELRVDMEV

>member
-1 MKLVQLNLQNFKG
+1 MKLTQLNLQNFKG

-78 AFDYEDGTGFTLKR
+78 AFDNEDGTGLTLKR

-137 GVFKLITNPL
+137 DVFKLITNPL

-222 KCKPTPLEAE
+222 NCKPTPLEAE

-249 EEDKSVIINGLDG
+249 EEDKSVIVNGLDG
-262 AERTAKIREVKRKL
+262 AERTTKIREVKRKL

-293 LGHNY
+293 LEHEY
-298 QLSLVKLQMA
+298 KLSLIQLQMA
-308 ETERDRYKD
+308 ESERDRYKD
-317 CEYELDTQIKQE
+317 REYELDSQIKQE
-329 EARIDKLQAEFD
+329 EARIEKLQAEFD
-341 EFNQSQ
+341 T
-347 FNKELCP
+347 FNKQQFDDENCP
-354 TCGQEL
+354 TCGQ
-360 PASKYEEL
+360 PYP
-368 QAKFNKNKAEKLE
+368 AEKRAELEAMFNIQKATNLE
-381 EWQALIDSAKALKQN
+381 EWQKLIDSAKALRQN
-396 YIEQKELMQVKADGM
+396 YIEQKEIMQVKADGM
-411 CSQIEELTNDKNTKQ
+411 CSQIEELSNNKDTKE
-426 KAINEVGEVNLDN
+426 KAMNEVGEVDLDN

-490 VIRDITKRINELEQ
+490 VIRDITKHINKLEQ

-623 DETCKELRVDMEV
+623 DETCNELRVDMEV

>member
-14 IEFGDFRFTNNTI
+14 IEFGDYRFTNNTI

-78 AFDYEDGTGFTLKR
+78 AFDNEDGTGFTLKR

-137 GVFKLITNPL
+137 DVFKLITNPL

-222 KCKPTPLEAE
+222 KCQPTPLEAE

-242 ETAIKQL
+242 EIAIKQL

-262 AERTAKIREVKRKL
+262 AERTAKIREIKRKL

-298 QLSLVKLQMA
+298 QLSLTKLQMA
-308 ETERDRYKD
+308 ECERDRYKD
-317 CEYELDTQIKQE
+317 REYELDSQIKQE

-368 QAKFNKNKAEKLE
+368 QAKFNKNKAKKLE

-411 CSQIEELTNDKNTKQ
+411 CSQIEELTNDKDTKQ
-426 KAINEVGEVNLDN
+426 KAMNEVGEVDLDN

-618 VKLIV
+618 IKLIV
-623 DETCKELRVDMEV
+623 DETCKELCVDLEV

>member
-1 MKLVQLNLQNFKG
+1 MKLTQLNLQNFKG

-78 AFDYEDGTGFTLKR
+78 AFDNEDGTGFTLKR

-137 GVFKLITNPL
+137 DVFKLITNPL

-211 DMIPVRIDEAV
+211 DMIPIRIDEAV

-242 ETAIKQL
+242 EIAIKQL

-262 AERTAKIREVKRKL
+262 AERTAKIRELKRKL

-287 TDKERR
+287 TEKERR
-293 LGHNY
+293 LEHEY
-298 QLSLVKLQMA
+298 KLSLVQLQMA
-308 ETERDRYKD
+308 ESERDRYKD
-317 CEYELDTQIKQE
+317 REYELDSQIKQE

-411 CSQIEELTNDKNTKQ
+411 CNQIEELTNDKDKKQ
-426 KAINEVGEVNLDN
+426 KELHEVGEVDLDN

-467 IDSELSEL
+467 LDSELSEL

-607 VTKFVNCNSQT
+607 VTKFVNCNSQII
-618 VKLIV
+618 KLIV
-623 DETCKELRVDMEV
+623 DETRKELCVDLEV

>member
-78 AFDYEDGTGFTLKR
+78 AFDNEDGTGFTLKR

-131 NNMINE
+131 NNMIDE
-137 GVFKLITNPL
+137 DVFKLITNPL

-173 VINSKDELK
+173 VINSKEELK

-287 TDKERR
+287 TEKERR
-293 LGHNY
+293 LEHEY
-298 QLSLVKLQMA
+298 KLSLVQLQMA
-308 ETERDRYKD
+308 ESERDRYKD
-317 CEYELDTQIKQE
+317 REYELDSQIKQE

-368 QAKFNKNKAEKLE
+368 QTKFNKSKAEKLE

-396 YIEQKELMQVKADGM
+396 YIEQKEIMQVKADGM
-411 CSQIEELTNDKNTKQ
+411 SSQIEELSNNKDEKQ
-426 KAINEVGEVNLDN
+426 KAMNEVGEVDLDN

-618 VKLIV
+618 IKLIV
-623 DETCKELRVDMEV
+623 DETCKELCVDLEV

>member
-1 MKLVQLNLQNFKG
+1 MKLTQLNLQNFKG

-78 AFDYEDGTGFTLKR
+78 AFDNEDGTGFTLKR

-137 GVFKLITNPL
+137 DVFKLITNPL

-222 KCKPTPLEAE
+222 NCKPTPLEAE
-232 QKLKDDIATI
+232 QKLKDDITTI

-249 EEDKSVIINGLDG
+249 EEDKSVIVNGLDG

-287 TDKERR
+287 TDNERR
-293 LGHNY
+293 LEHEY
-298 QLSLVKLQMA
+298 KLSLVQLQMA
-308 ETERDRYKD
+308 ESERDRYKD
-317 CEYELDTQIKQE
+317 REYELDTQIQQE
-329 EARIDKLQAEFD
+329 EARIEKLQAEFD
-341 EFNQSQ
+341 DFNQSQ

-354 TCGQEL
+354 TCGQKL

-368 QAKFNKNKAEKLE
+368 QTIFNQSKAVKLE
-381 EWQALIDSAKALKQN
+381 EWQKLIDSAKALKQN
-396 YIEQKELMQVKADGM
+396 YIEQKEIMQVKADGM
-411 CSQIEELTNDKNTKQ
+411 CSQIEELSNNKDAKQ
-426 KAINEVGEVNLDN
+426 KAMNEVGEVNLDN
-439 DVQVNDLK
+439 DVQINDLK

-467 IDSELSEL
+467 LDSELSEL

-504 EQQRLINEKNLVDET
+504 EQQRLINEKNVVDET

-585 IINAL
+585 VINAL
-590 TKFYNVTA
+590 TKFYKVNA

-607 VTKFVNCNSQT
+607 VTKFIDCKSQT
-618 VKLIV
+618 IKLIV
-623 DETCKELRVDMEV
+623 DETCKELCVDVEV

>member
-1 MKLVQLNLQNFKG
+1 MKLTQLNLQNFKG

-78 AFDYEDGTGFTLKR
+78 AFDNEDGTGFTLKR

-137 GVFKLITNPL
+137 DVFKLITNPL

-249 EEDKSVIINGLDG
+249 EEDKSVIVNGLDG

-287 TDKERR
+287 TDNERR
-293 LGHNY
+293 LEHEY
-298 QLSLVKLQMA
+298 KLSLVQLQMA
-308 ETERDRYKD
+308 ESERDRYKD
-317 CEYELDTQIKQE
+317 REYELDSQIKQE
-329 EARIDKLQAEFD
+329 EARIEKLQAEFD
-341 EFNQSQ
+341 T
-347 FNKELCP
+347 FNKQQFDDENCP
-354 TCGQEL
+354 TCGQ
-360 PASKYEEL
+360 PYP
-368 QAKFNKNKAEKLE
+368 AEKRAELEAMFNIQKATNLE
-381 EWQALIDSAKALKQN
+381 EWQKLIDSAKALKQN
-396 YIEQKELMQVKADGM
+396 YIEQKEIMQVKADGM
-411 CSQIEELTNDKNTKQ
+411 CSQIEELSNNKDTKE
-426 KAINEVGEVNLDN
+426 KAMNEVGQVDLDN

-467 IDSELSEL
+467 LDSELSEL

-623 DETCKELRVDMEV
+623 DETCNELRVDMEV

>member
-1 MKLVQLNLQNFKG
+1 MKLTQLNLQNFKG

-78 AFDYEDGTGFTLKR
+78 AFDNEDGTGFTLKR

-137 GVFKLITNPL
+137 DVFKLITNPL

-249 EEDKSVIINGLDG
+249 EEDKSVIANGLDG
-262 AERTAKIREVKRKL
+262 AERIAKIREVKRKL
-276 ADRKSQLMNEH
+276 SDRKSQLMNEH
-287 TDKERR
+287 TDNERR
-293 LGHNY
+293 LEHEY
-298 QLSLVKLQMA
+298 KLSLVQLQMA
-308 ETERDRYKD
+308 ESERDRYKD
-317 CEYELDTQIKQE
+317 REYELDTQIKQE

-341 EFNQSQ
+341 T
-347 FNKELCP
+347 FNKQEFDDVNCP
-354 TCGQEL
+354 TCGQ
-360 PASKYEEL
+360 PYP
-368 QAKFNKNKAEKLE
+368 AEKRAELEAMFNIQKATNLE
-381 EWQALIDSAKALKQN
+381 EWQKLIDSAKALRQN
-396 YIEQKELMQVKADGM
+396 YIEQKEIMQVKADGM
-411 CSQIEELTNDKNTKQ
+411 CSQIEELSNNKDTKE
-426 KAINEVGEVNLDN
+426 KALHEVGEVDLDN

-548 MANVLVNGSVED
+548 MANVLVNGNVED

-607 VTKFVNCNSQT
+607 VTKFINCKSQT
-618 VKLIV
+618 IKLIV
-623 DETCKELRVDMEV
+623 DKTCKELRVDLEV

>member
-78 AFDYEDGTGFTLKR
+78 AFDNEDGTGFTLKR

-137 GVFKLITNPL
+137 DVFKLITNPL

-211 DMIPVRIDEAV
+211 DMIPVRIDEAD

-262 AERTAKIREVKRKL
+262 TERTAKIREVKRKL

-298 QLSLVKLQMA
+298 QLSLTKLQMA
-308 ETERDRYKD
+308 ECERDRYKD
-317 CEYELDTQIKQE
+317 REYELDTQIKQE

-396 YIEQKELMQVKADGM
+396 YIEQKEVMQVKADGM
-411 CSQIEELTNDKNTKQ
+411 CSQIEELTNDKDTKQ
-426 KAINEVGEVNLDN
+426 KAMNEVGEVDLDN

-504 EQQRLINEKNLVDET
+504 EQQRLINEKNVVDET

-560 CCETMVDGVPYRSLN
+560 CCETMVDGVPYRNLN

-618 VKLIV
+618 IKLIV
-623 DETCKELRVDMEV
+623 DETCKELRVDLEV

>member
-1 MKLVQLNLQNFKG
+1 MKLTQLNLQNFKG

-78 AFDYEDGTGFTLKR
+78 AFDNEDGTWFTLKR

-137 GVFKLITNPL
+137 DVFKLITNPL

-242 ETAIKQL
+242 ESGIKQL
-249 EEDKSVIINGLDG
+249 EEDKSVIVNGLDG
-262 AERTAKIREVKRKL
+262 AERTTKIREVKRKL

-293 LGHNY
+293 LEHKY
-298 QLSLVKLQMA
+298 KLSLVQLQMA
-308 ETERDRYKD
+308 ESERDRYKD
-317 CEYELDTQIKQE
+317 REYELDNQIKQE
-329 EARIDKLQAEFD
+329 EARIEKLQAEFD
-341 EFNQSQ
+341 T
-347 FNKELCP
+347 FNKQQFDDENCP
-354 TCGQEL
+354 TCGQ
-360 PASKYEEL
+360 PYP
-368 QAKFNKNKAEKLE
+368 AEKRAELEAMFNIQKATNLE
-381 EWQALIDSAKALKQN
+381 EWQKLIDSAKALRQN
-396 YIEQKELMQVKADGM
+396 YIEQKEIMQVKADGM
-411 CSQIEELTNDKNTKQ
+411 SSQIEELSNTKDTKQ
-426 KAINEVGEVNLDN
+426 KAMNEVGEVDLDN

-585 IINAL
+585 VINAL
-590 TKFYNVTA
+590 TKFYKVNA

-607 VTKFVNCNSQT
+607 VTKFIDCKSQT
-618 VKLIV
+618 IKLIV
-623 DETCKELRVDMEV
+623 DETCKELCVDVEV

>member
-1 MKLVQLNLQNFKG
+1 MKLTQLNLQNFKG

-78 AFDYEDGTGFTLKR
+78 AFDNEDGTGFTLKR

-137 GVFKLITNPL
+137 DVFKLITNPL

-249 EEDKSVIINGLDG
+249 DEDKSVIVNGLDG
-262 AERTAKIREVKRKL
+262 AERTTKIREVKRKL

-293 LGHNY
+293 LEHEY
-298 QLSLVKLQMA
+298 KLSLVQLQMA
-308 ETERDRYKD
+308 ENERDRYKD
-317 CEYELDTQIKQE
+317 REYELDNQIKQE

-341 EFNQSQ
+341 T
-347 FNKELCP
+347 FNKQEFDDENCP
-354 TCGQEL
+354 TCGQPYPVEKRAEL
-360 PASKYEEL
+360 EAM
-368 QAKFNKNKAEKLE
+368 FNIQKATNLE
-381 EWQALIDSAKALKQN
+381 EWQKLIDSATALKQN
-396 YIEQKELMQVKADGM
+396 YIEQKEIMQVKADGM
-411 CSQIEELTNDKNTKQ
+411 SSQIEELSNNKDTKQ
-426 KAINEVGEVNLDN
+426 KAMNEVGEVDLDN

-504 EQQRLINEKNLVDET
+504 EQQRLINEKNVVDET

-623 DETCKELRVDMEV
+623 DETCNELRVDMEV

>member
-78 AFDYEDGTGFTLKR
+78 AFDNEDGTGFTLKR

-131 NNMINE
+131 NSMINE
-137 GVFKLITNPL
+137 DVFKLITNPL

-232 QKLKDDIATI
+232 QKLKDDIAII
-242 ETAIKQL
+242 EAGIKQL
-249 EEDKSVIINGLDG
+249 EEDKSVIVNGLDG
-262 AERTAKIREVKRKL
+262 AERTAKIREVKRKF

-293 LGHNY
+293 LEHEY
-298 QLSLVKLQMA
+298 KLSLVQLQMA
-308 ETERDRYKD
+308 ESERDRYKD
-317 CEYELDTQIKQE
+317 REYELDSQIKQE
-329 EARIDKLQAEFD
+329 EARIEKLQSEFD
-341 EFNQSQ
+341 KFNQSQ
-347 FNKELCP
+347 FDDEVCP
-354 TCGQEL
+354 TCGQ
-360 PASKYEEL
+360 PYP
-368 QAKFNKNKAEKLE
+368 AEKRAELEAIFNTQKATNLE
-381 EWQALIDSAKALKQN
+381 EWQKLIDSAKALKQN
-396 YIEQKELMQVKADGM
+396 YIEQKEIMQVKVDGM
-411 CSQIEELTNDKNTKQ
+411 SSQIEELSTKKDEKQ
-426 KAINEVGEVNLDN
+426 KAMNEVGEVDLDN
-439 DVQVNDLK
+439 DAQVNDLK

-467 IDSELSEL
+467 IDGELSEL

-528 AKVEMLEDTINK
+528 AKVEMLEDAINK

-590 TKFYNVTA
+590 TKFYKVNA

-607 VTKFVNCNSQT
+607 VTKFIDCKSQT
-618 VKLIV
+618 IKLIV
-623 DETCKELRVDMEV
+623 DETCKELCVDLEV

>member
-1 MKLVQLNLQNFKG
+1 MKLTQLNLQNFKG

-68 VHNVNHMVQA
+68 VHNVNHIVQA
-78 AFDYEDGTGFTLKR
+78 AFDNEDGTGFTLKR

-137 GVFKLITNPL
+137 DVFKLITNPL

-173 VINSKDELK
+173 VINSKEELK

-222 KCKPTPLEAE
+222 NCKPTPMEAE

-249 EEDKSVIINGLDG
+249 EEDKSVIVNGLDG

-276 ADRKSQLMNEH
+276 TDRKSQLMNEH

-293 LGHNY
+293 LEHEY
-298 QLSLVKLQMA
+298 KLSLVQLQMA
-308 ETERDRYKD
+308 ESERDRYKD
-317 CEYELDTQIKQE
+317 REYELDSQIKQE
-329 EARIDKLQAEFD
+329 EARIEKLQSEFD
-341 EFNQSQ
+341 KFNQSQ
-347 FNKELCP
+347 FDDELCP
-354 TCGQEL
+354 TCGQ
-360 PASKYEEL
+360 PYP
-368 QAKFNKNKAEKLE
+368 AEKRAELEAIFNTQKATNLE
-381 EWQALIDSAKALKQN
+381 EWQKLIDSAKALRQN
-396 YIEQKELMQVKADGM
+396 YIEQKEIMQVKADGM
-411 CSQIEELTNDKNTKQ
+411 CSQIEELSNNKDTKQ
-426 KAINEVGEVNLDN
+426 KAMNEVGEVDLDN

-623 DETCKELRVDMEV
+623 DETCNELRVDMEV

>member
-68 VHNVNHMVQA
+68 VRNVNHMVQA
-78 AFDYEDGTGFTLKR
+78 AFDNEDGTGFTLKR

-106 KLTGHTTDYFI
+106 KLTGHTTDYFV

-137 GVFKLITNPL
+137 DVFKLITNPL

-242 ETAIKQL
+242 ESGIKQL
-249 EEDKSVIINGLDG
+249 EEDKSVIVNGLDG

-298 QLSLVKLQMA
+298 QLSLTKLQMA
-308 ETERDRYKD
+308 ECERDRYKD
-317 CEYELDTQIKQE
+317 REYELDSQIKQE

-341 EFNQSQ
+341 T
-347 FNKELCP
+347 FNKQEFDDENCP
-354 TCGQEL
+354 TCGQ
-360 PASKYEEL
+360 PYP
-368 QAKFNKNKAEKLE
+368 AEKRAELEAIFNTQKATNLE
-381 EWQALIDSAKALKQN
+381 EWQKLIDSATALKQN

-411 CSQIEELTNDKNTKQ
+411 CSQIEELANDKEEKE
-426 KAINEVGEVNLDN
+426 KAMNEVGEVDLDN

-467 IDSELSEL
+467 LDSELSEL

-560 CCETMVDGVPYRSLN
+560 CCETIVDGVPYRSLN

-618 VKLIV
+618 IKLIV
-623 DETCKELRVDMEV
+623 DETCKELCVDLEV